1 MFADI
6 YSNYTGFSFAINGVR
21 DKRHLYGKT
30 YLAFMK
36 NTDEKK
42 QKKLCVFNVDQRVF
56 MEGVIGKAKR

>member
-36 NTDEKK
+36 NTDEKN
-42 QKKLCVFNVDQRVF
+42 KKSYAFLTWINAFLW
-56 MEGVIGKAKR
+56 KAL